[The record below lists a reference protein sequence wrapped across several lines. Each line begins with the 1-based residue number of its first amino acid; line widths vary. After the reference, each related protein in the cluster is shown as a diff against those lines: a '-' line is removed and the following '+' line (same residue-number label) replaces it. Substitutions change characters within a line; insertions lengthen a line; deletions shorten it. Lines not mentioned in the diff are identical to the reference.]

1 MNQSNSKY
9 FCLLK
14 GNWQERFFELIE
26 MFQISLHEKFAIGV
40 PDSLINQYNRIIV
53 YGLSLPEESC
63 PDKDPVITDQDIFN
77 SFYESNPDQGIG
89 LRNYNTVSD
98 LEKSSANLFER
109 QLSYN

>member
-1 MNQSNSKY
+1 MSQSNSKY

-40 PDSLINQYNRIIV
+40 PDRPINPYNRIIV
-53 YGLSLPEESC
+53 YGLSLPEGSC
-63 PDKDPVITDQDIFN
+63 ADSAVELTDQEISD
-77 SFYESNPDQGIG
+77 SFYGGNSEQGVG
-89 LRNYNTVSD
+89 LPNYSTIAD
-98 LEKSSANLFER
+98 LENSSVNLFEH